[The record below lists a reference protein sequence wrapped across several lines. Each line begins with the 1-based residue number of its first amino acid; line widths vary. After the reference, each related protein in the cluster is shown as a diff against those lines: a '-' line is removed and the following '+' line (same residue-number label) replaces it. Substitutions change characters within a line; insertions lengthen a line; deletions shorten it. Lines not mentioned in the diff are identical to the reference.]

1 MSDFRIRAA
10 TPADACAIARV
21 HVQAWRE
28 TYRGLVPDAM
38 LDALSVERNT
48 GMWETI
54 IGQDEPTITQVLEA
68 HDGIIGFGSAGNARD
83 AKLAASGEVSS
94 IYLLDRVKR
103 RGLGRA
109 LFGSLLGALAARG
122 HASAGLWVLV
132 ENHGTRR
139 FYEALG
145 GRVGSERVLPHRHG
159 DLDEIAYVWDDLGRF
174 AAVMR

>member
-1 MSDFRIRAA
+1 LNDFRIRAA

-21 HVQAWRE
+21 HVQAWQE

-38 LDALSVERNT
+38 LDALSVKRNT

-54 IGQDEPTITQVLEA
+54 IGQGEPTITQVLEA
-68 HDGIIGFGSAGNARD
+68 HDGIIGFGSAGKARD
-83 AKLAASGEVSS
+83 AKLAASGEVTS

-145 GRVGSERVLPHRHG
+145 GRVGSERILPHRHG
-159 DLDEIAYVWDDLGRF
+159 DLDEIAYVWDDLERF